1 MAMEVKAEAFDAQS
15 APEALEAFGPVAP
28 FKLFEEI
35 VKGEEEP
42 APVGPA
48 IGMPSA
54 VDLHEAVVQQEQ
66 ELALQLSQPPV
77 KGIPKTVW
85 AAPPSHALGGPLA
98 YRAMRDAL
106 AVQLARRGFDGLR
119 QSALWLV
126 TELTADFLK
135 SIGAQLQREG
145 PPPASS
151 AASAT
156 ASGLSI
162 AIVRRIQRQTNMH
175 GLSEWRQAALNFTR
189 VVEPPGVGAA
199 TGRGPAEARLNV
211 IAPPQVAPLYTAMKG
226 VWNYKQTGSGRAA
239 HSQAGQSDVTSGQ
252 NAPLHPGVTGRELS
266 EAIRLNKKQKGM
278 AEAWLQAAAGTS
290 HTAPVLLPGALL
302 APAGG
307 TGADAGTGGGGKGGK
322 QAARGRKGKQAP

>member
-1 MAMEVKAEAFDAQS
+1 MEVKAEA
-15 APEALEAFGPVAP
+15 APEPTTLGPIAP
-28 FKLFEEI
+28 FKLFEET
-35 VKGEEEP
+35 VEGEEEP
-42 APVGPA
+42 SAVGPA
-48 IGMPSA
+48 IDTPSA
-54 VDLHEAVVQQEQ
+54 SDLHEAVAQHEQ
-66 ELALQLSQPPV
+66 ELALQLAQPPV
-77 KGIPKTVW
+77 TGIPKTVW

-135 SIGAQLQREG
+135 SLGAQLQREG
-145 PPPASS
+145 PAPGSS
-151 AASAT
+151 AAST
-156 ASGLSI
+156 SASASSI
-162 AIVRRIQRQTNMH
+162 AVVRRIQQQTNIH
-175 GLSEWRQAALNFTR
+175 GLAEWRQAALSFTR
-189 VVEPPGVGAA
+189 VAEPPGVGAA
-199 TGRGPAEARLNV
+199 MGRGPAEARLNV

-239 HSQAGQSDVTSGQ
+239 HSQAGQSEVMSGQ

-278 AEAWLQAAAGTS
+278 AEAWLQAAVGTS

-302 APAGG
+302 APDVPAGG
-307 TGADAGTGGGGKGGK
+307 TGADAGTGGGKGGK
-322 QAARGRKGKQAP
+322 QAGRGRKGKQAP